1 MQELEKILE
10 EIDKI
15 YVDDIGVG
23 VDCNLEGRSDLLC
36 NNCYECIKDACKNI
50 IRKHMNAGE
59 RFEFDFTNVK
69 SFDCQCGRHYV
80 NTGAENNDGWI
91 PVEERLPMR
100 TFDEKINE
108 SYQKYLVFI
117 DGVDGWDIDI
127 AVYDFWNDKKWREA
141 HDGYG
146 EIENVIAWRPLPE
159 PYRPERI

>member
-10 EIDKI
+10 EIEAEFDRHIDIQLKI
-15 YVDDIGVG
+15 MAGLGDDVYRYGYG
-23 VDCNLEGRSDLLC
+23 KSLEAYQQGKLFVED
-36 NNCYECIKDACKNI
+36 I
-50 IRKHMNAGE
+50 IRKHM
-59 RFEFDFTNVK
+59 
-69 SFDCQCGRHYV
+69 
-80 NTGAENNDGWI
+80 NDGWI

-100 TFDEKINE
+100 TLDEKINE

-159 PYRPERI
+159 PYRPERSVEE

>member
-1 MQELEKILE
+1 MQELEKTLLKETEKLVNMHYEDDSVKTIILR
-10 EIDKI
+10 
-15 YVDDIGVG
+15 
-23 VDCNLEGRSDLLC
+23 NLRD
-36 NNCYECIKDACKNI
+36 
-50 IRKHMNAGE
+50 IRKHMSGK
-59 RFEFDFTNVK
+59 D
-69 SFDCQCGRHYV
+69 
-80 NTGAENNDGWI
+80 TGVHTNDGWI

-127 AVYDFWNDKKWREA
+127 AVYNFWNDKKWREA

-159 PYRPERI
+159 PYSPERNGE

>member
-10 EIDKI
+10 EVNRRINE
-15 YVDDIGVG
+15 YVDHDYVRGSGDVVKGLSIAKSIV
-23 VDCNLEGRSDLLC
+23 
-36 NNCYECIKDACKNI
+36 
-50 IRKHMNAGE
+50 RKHM
-59 RFEFDFTNVK
+59 
-69 SFDCQCGRHYV
+69 
-80 NTGAENNDGWI
+80 NDGWI
-91 PVEERLPMR
+91 PVDERLPMR
-100 TFDEKINE
+100 TLDEKINE

-159 PYRPERI
+159 PYRPERNE

>member
-10 EIDKI
+10 EIESKKFT
-15 YVDDIGVG
+15 
-23 VDCNLEGRSDLLC
+23 NMT
-36 NNCYECIKDACKNI
+36 IKHSMVVKMEDVRDI
-50 IRKHMNAGE
+50 IRKHMNG
-59 RFEFDFTNVK
+59 
-69 SFDCQCGRHYV
+69 
-80 NTGAENNDGWI
+80 GWI

-100 TFDEKINE
+100 TLDEKINE

-146 EIENVIAWRPLPE
+146 KIENVIAWRPLPE
-159 PYRPERI
+159 PYHPERSMN

>member
-10 EIDKI
+10 EIDQEK
-15 YVDDIGVG
+15 
-23 VDCNLEGRSDLLC
+23 
-36 NNCYECIKDACKNI
+36 KNAALSIRHTTGYKAGQIRMAERIEEI
-50 IRKHMNAGE
+50 IRKHM
-59 RFEFDFTNVK
+59 
-69 SFDCQCGRHYV
+69 
-80 NTGAENNDGWI
+80 NDGWI

-100 TFDEKINE
+100 TLDEKINE
-108 SYQKYLVFI
+108 SYQNYLVFI

-159 PYRPERI
+159 PYHPERSDNHDE